1 LEGRWV
7 DALLPSDEMSAGST
21 IIVCALIR
29 REGRLLLVE
38 ELET

>member
-1 LEGRWV
+1 LEGRSA

-29 REGRLLLVE
+29 PEGRLLLVE
-38 ELET
+38 VVET